1 MHPPQRPHVRIQ
13 AARAFSLADLRDL
26 WSYRDVLFMLAV
38 RDIKLRYKQTVL
50 GVVWVV
56 LQPGWKEIALFS
68 HSAEEVRC
76 FPEDPV
82 GGLLAVLS
90 TRRCPVIGWGEV
102 P

>member
-1 MHPPQRPHVRIQ
+1 MHPPQRPYVRIQ

-38 RDIKLRYKQTVL
+38 RDIKLRYKQTML

-56 LQPGWKEIALFS
+56 LQP
-68 HSAEEVRC
+68 V
-76 FPEDPV
+76 V
-82 GGLLAVLS
+82 GAQLAQVDCGSRPMGL
-90 TRRCPVIGWGEV
+90 P